1 MSETKNIKIF
11 KNISEHTNQEA
22 LEMLKEECAGL
33 QYDLLENG
41 NILCYGY
48 LRPNF
53 QTPTFLVEVVN
64 LNFKGLDDLNF
75 LSDEIKGKVLTFMS
89 IPICPECGVSLIE
102 EEIVIRGDLA
112 YRFNPM
118 TKNFELDY
126 VKVDQGYY
134 SVCTSCWQEIEID
147 TFFDYHKVT
156 FQKDEQGHLQ
166 VKEENK
172 K

>member
-11 KNISEHTNQEA
+11 KNTSEHTNQKA
-22 LEMLKEECAGL
+22 LELLKEEYVGL

-48 LRPNF
+48 LKPNF
-53 QTPTFLVEVVN
+53 QTPTFLKEVVN

-89 IPICPECGVSLIE
+89 IPICPECGVSLVE
-102 EEIVIRGDLA
+102 NSIVFRGDIG
-112 YRFNPM
+112 YCFNPV
-118 TKNFELDY
+118 TKKYEVEYASTDRNEYPFC
-126 VKVDQGYY
+126 
-134 SVCTSCWQEIEID
+134 SSCWEEIEID
-147 TFFDYHKVT
+147 TFFDYHRIT

-166 VKEENK
+166 VEKEIK